1 MPHKQ
6 DQNLELLLV
15 MPARPLTQYLTLFR
29 PLPHRTANWTKTSR
43 WMRRRRKQKYL
54 KEKSKLSNLS
64 ELKNL
69 IKTQALRRPL
79 IANADGWGS
88 SPVASAVPGMF

>member
-15 MPARPLTQYLTLFR
+15 MPTWPLTKYLTLLR

-43 WMRRRRKQKYL
+43 WMRRRRRQQYL
-54 KEKSKLSNLS
+54 EEQSKLNNLS
-64 ELKNL
+64 NLKNL
-69 IKTQALRRPL
+69 IKTQAMYRSL
-79 IANADGWGS
+79 IANADEWGS